1 MGILKKKIKQ
11 NTYINIYIYID
22 IICENKIM
30 KMKNRNENK
39 TILLIQIF
47 KITKATPH
55 KKQQQQK
62 LPNASTLYEEEK
74 KKSKQKPTKTFINY
88 Y

>member
-1 MGILKKKIKQ
+1 
-11 NTYINIYIYID
+11 
-22 IICENKIM
+22 M